1 MKAIGKY
8 IVIDPIKE
16 NGSVTKGGL
25 LLTEKHR
32 EDIRYKK
39 AKVLIVGNDVKGL
52 EKDNIIYYDKAA
64 GFNIDIDNE
73 QYKIIKEFD
82 VVVVL

>member
-39 AKVLIVGNDVKGL
+39 AKVLIVGNDVCPL
-52 EKDNIIYYDKAA
+52 S
-64 GFNIDIDNE
+64 
-73 QYKIIKEFD
+73 FD
-82 VVVVL
+82 VWLNCSTIIQ

>member
-52 EKDNIIYYDKAA
+52 KKDNIIYYDKAA
-64 GFNIDIDNE
+64 GFNIDIDNK